1 MECCHNVSWD
11 LIVLLRGRR
20 KNDLLSFSWSNKN
33 SGYPWPNPVSELVL
47 TFLSSVSLTGL
58 LSFMLSDEMT
68 TGSVTS
74 TVAHKRAFA
83 TRSHSWNIA
92 QTRFKDAFPEVS

>member
-1 MECCHNVSWD
+1 MANVLAIFGQS
-11 LIVLLRGRR
+11 ICT
-20 KNDLLSFSWSNKN
+20 
-33 SGYPWPNPVSELVL
+33 LVL

-74 TVAHKRAFA
+74 SEVHKRTFA
-83 TRSHSWNIA
+83 GRSHNWNIA
-92 QTRFKDAFPEVS
+92 QTRFKEAFPEVR